1 MGAMTSLPRNMTA
14 RAAVFSPC
22 RRYRY
27 WLRRDL
33 TDRRDRYVLWI
44 MMNPSRATGDFND
57 ATTTMT
63 TGISARHGYDVH
75 GVVNLSPVIEP
86 NSANLSAEAGNVDE
100 ANMLAVKRALSWIS
114 RHKGDIVIA
123 WGANRHLK
131 QRGEEL
137 LHRLR
142 RRPLLCLGRNA
153 DGSPRFPKYIPATS
167 RLITFDR

>member
-1 MGAMTSLPRNMTA
+1 MGAMTSLPRQMTSQL
-14 RAAVFSPC
+14 AVFSPC
-22 RRYRY
+22 GRYRY

-44 MMNPSRATGDFND
+44 MMNPSRATGNFND

-75 GVVNLSPVIEP
+75 GVVNLSALIEP
-86 NSANLSAEAGNVDE
+86 NSANLSAQAGAADE
-100 ANMLAVKRALSWIS
+100 PNWLAIDRALGWIS
-114 RHKGDIVIA
+114 RHKGDVVVA
-123 WGANRHLK
+123 WGANLHLK
-131 QRGEEL
+131 QREQEL
-137 LHRLR
+137 LYRLR
-142 RRPLLCLGRNA
+142 HRPLLCLGRNA